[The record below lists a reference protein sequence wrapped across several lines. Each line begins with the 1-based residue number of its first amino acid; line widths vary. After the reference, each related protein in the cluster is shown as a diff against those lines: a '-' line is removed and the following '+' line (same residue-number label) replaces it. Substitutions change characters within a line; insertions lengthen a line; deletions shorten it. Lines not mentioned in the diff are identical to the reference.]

1 MAEKFKLNPITG
13 KFDLVADGKDQELT
27 YTNAEKTIETI
38 GGVKAGTSFDK
49 ATIEEVFNMLFYP
62 ERAPLVSLAASDT
75 AYNREVGDVIETL
88 TLTATVTRKSYDIR
102 QVALSDGSQIA
113 APAKDGGV
121 ETFTLAGV
129 GKNVSFHATVTDAK
143 GLKGK
148 SNEIKYAFRRPL
160 FYGLT
165 TCVDPDSALVNSLT
179 KVIPSADS
187 GTVTAAFGRFD
198 SKRMLVAVP
207 GTVSDILNPSGYKIL
222 PSFDT
227 RLVINVLC
235 LDGQD
240 IPYNVY
246 ISNPSKQDAYT
257 CKVSY
262 KLN

>member
-13 KFDLVADGKDQELT
+13 KFDMVADGKGDELT

-49 ATIEEVFNMLFYP
+49 ATVEEVFNMLFYP
-62 ERAPLVSLAASDT
+62 ERAPLVSLAASDN

-88 TLTATVTRKSYDIR
+88 TLTATVTRKSYDIKH
-102 QVALSDGSQIA
+102 VELSDGSQIA
-113 APAKDGGV
+113 APAKDGGI
-121 ETFTLAGV
+121 ETFTLTGI
-129 GKNVSFHATVTDAK
+129 GKNVSFSATVTDVK
-143 GLKGK
+143 GLTGV
-148 SNEIKYAFRRPL
+148 SNVIKYAFRRPV
-160 FYGLT
+160 FYGLAT
-165 TCVDPDSALVNSLT
+165 EAEADSALVNSLT
-179 KVIPSADS
+179 RVIPQADS
-187 GTVTAAFGRFD
+187 GTLTAAFGRFD
-198 SKRMLVAVP
+198 SKRMVVAVP

-227 RLVINVLC
+227 RRVNVLC
-235 LDGQD
+235 LDGQN